1 MGLDFL
7 VPIFGIL
14 IVLVPVTGITAI
26 LTLRLG
32 GKPFIETLAREFKGL
47 GNEQGTDLHL
57 SVVELAEQVESLK
70 DEIRELRAAQAFDR
84 RLLEAGREPS
94 RMSPRDDRAAAEAEG

>member
-14 IVLVPVTGITAI
+14 IVLVPVTGVTAI

-32 GKPFIETLAREFKGL
+32 GKPFVETLARELKMG
-47 GNEQGTDLHL
+47 GNPKLERRIEELTDQVQSLT
-57 SVVELAEQVESLK
+57 AEVH
-70 DEIRELRAAQAFDR
+70 ELRAARSFDEK
-84 RLLEAGREPS
+84 LLGARES
-94 RMSPRDDRAAAEAEG
+94 SER

>member
-14 IVLVPVTGITAI
+14 VVLVPVTGITAI

-32 GKPFIETLAREFKGL
+32 GKPFVETLARELNGFG
-47 GNEQGTDLHL
+47 GGSGT
-57 SVVELAEQVESLK
+57 ELEIRIAQLTDQVESLTA
-70 DEIRELRAAQAFDR
+70 EVHELRSAQSFDQK
-84 RLLEAGREPS
+84 LLESKEGAAGPV
-94 RMSPRDDRAAAEAEG
+94 

>member
-14 IVLVPVTGITAI
+14 IVLVPVTGATAI

-32 GKPFIETLAREFKGL
+32 GKPFVETLARELKMGGSPRL
-47 GNEQGTDLHL
+47 ERRIEQLT
-57 SVVELAEQVESLK
+57 EQVESLTA
-70 DEIRELRAAQAFDR
+70 EVHELRSAQSFDR
-84 RLLEAGREPS
+84 KLMGSVTGAG
-94 RMSPRDDRAAAEAEG
+94 DAAEGSEP

>member
-14 IVLVPVTGITAI
+14 IVLVPVTGLTAV

-32 GKPFIETLAREFKGL
+32 GKPFIETLARELKWSPG
-47 GNEQGTDLHL
+47 G
-57 SVVELAEQVESLK
+57 SELELRIAELTEQVEALGS
-70 DEIRELRAAQAFDR
+70 EVRELRSGQAFDR
-84 RLLEAGREPS
+84 KLLSSKETSTG
-94 RMSPRDDRAAAEAEG
+94 

>member
-14 IVLVPVTGITAI
+14 IVLVPVTGLTAV

-32 GKPFIETLAREFKGL
+32 GKPFVETLARE
-47 GNEQGTDLHL
+47 
-57 SVVELAEQVESLK
+57 
-70 DEIRELRAAQAFDR
+70 LRG
-84 RLLEAGREPS
+84 AGAMPS
-94 RMSPRDDRAAAEAEG
+94 DRAAERIERLTEQVDSLTAEVERLKEAQRFDERLLGAEKMDP

>member
-14 IVLVPVTGITAI
+14 LLLVPITGITAV

-32 GKPFIETLAREFKGL
+32 GKPFVETLARELKGAKSTEL
-47 GNEQGTDLHL
+47 ELRVNELT
-57 SVVELAEQVESLK
+57 EQVDALT
-70 DEIRELRAAQAFDR
+70 DEVRELRSAQSFDR
-84 RLLEAGREPS
+84 KLLGSRES
-94 RMSPRDDRAAAEAEG
+94 RDD

>member
-14 IVLVPVTGITAI
+14 IVLVPVIGLTTV

-32 GKPFIETLAREFKGL
+32 GKPFIETLAREFRGL
-47 GNEQGTDLHL
+47 NDPGSTRLELQVSDL
-57 SVVELAEQVESLK
+57 SEQVERLTA
-70 DEIRELRAAQAFDR
+70 EVHRLRSAQEFDH
-84 RLLEAGREPS
+84 RLLESREPV
-94 RMSPRDDRAAAEAEG
+94 PRP

>member
-14 IVLVPVTGITAI
+14 IVLVPVTGLTAV

-47 GNEQGTDLHL
+47 GGSEGT
-57 SVVELAEQVESLK
+57 ELQLTVLELTEQVEALRG
-70 DEIRELRAAQAFDR
+70 EIRELKAAQAFDR
-84 RLLEAGREPS
+84 RLLGQGDEPATVPTGRS
-94 RMSPRDDRAAAEAEG
+94 SLD

>member
-14 IVLVPVTGITAI
+14 IVLVPVTGLTAI

-32 GKPFIETLAREFKGL
+32 GKPFIETLAREL
-47 GNEQGTDLHL
+47 GSGRSSGGTALELKLADLTEQLEALTTEVD
-57 SVVELAEQVESLK
+57 
-70 DEIRELRAAQAFDR
+70 ELRAAQSFDQ
-84 RLLEAGREPS
+84 RLLESKGTPARTP
-94 RMSPRDDRAAAEAEG
+94 